1 MRSAAAKAK
10 TDSPHIYS
18 LMTFQAQTLKVDP
31 CCCPLC
37 GQPNACAMAAPVAA
51 TVAKTGAASEAA
63 DRAES
68 VVAAEPCWCTRVHFS
83 ADLLNQVPQTAR
95 NRACICA
102 ACVAVS
108 QDKSEVQPKGT
119 PQGEGA

>member
-1 MRSAAAKAK
+1 
-10 TDSPHIYS
+10 
-18 LMTFQAQTLKVDP
+18 
-31 CCCPLC
+31 
-37 GQPNACAMAAPVAA
+37 MAAPVAA
-51 TVAKTGAASEAA
+51 TVAKTGAASGAASGAA

-102 ACVAVS
+102 ACVAAS